1 MKNYSPYKFILQSF
15 GLQTAKVLMY
25 EKHVA
30 ANGFFETDFR
40 THGVLGTPVFDK
52 LILDTEDQYLRI
64 DTVIIDVSMV
74 RNIVKTAVSG
84 LDGTIKEYINDGDY
98 SISVKGLIASEDTS
112 YPEDVVNKLIT
123 ILQKKTSIRINSNF
137 LTHFGIADVVV
148 DNYSLKQQEGFEN
161 IQLFELSLT
170 SDKAVEIV
178 LSEKD
183 F

>member
-1 MKNYSPYKFILQSF
+1 MTNYTPYKFILQSF
-15 GLQTAKVLMY
+15 GLQSAKVLIY
-25 EKHVA
+25 KEHVLN
-30 ANGFFETDFR
+30 NGFYDFESR
-40 THGVLGTPVFDK
+40 RPGVLGTPVFDS
-52 LILDTEDQYLRI
+52 LILDTEGKFLRI
-64 DTVIIDVSMV
+64 DTVIIDVSMT

-84 LDGTIKEYINDGDY
+84 LDGTIKEFINDGDY
-98 SISVKGLIASEDTS
+98 MISVRGLIASDNTS
-112 YPEDVVNKLIT
+112 YPESAVNTLIN
-123 ILQKKTSIRINSNF
+123 ILQKKTSIRVSSDF
-137 LTHFGIADVVV
+137 LTRFGIADVVV